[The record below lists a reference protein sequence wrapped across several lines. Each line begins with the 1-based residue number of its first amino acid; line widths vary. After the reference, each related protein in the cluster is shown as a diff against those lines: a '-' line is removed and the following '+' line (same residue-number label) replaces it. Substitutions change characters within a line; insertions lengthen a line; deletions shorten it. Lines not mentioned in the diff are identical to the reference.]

1 MSRKNHTAAGLWAIV
16 NLMQITLNITH
27 RRLSEAER
35 MSLTQMRK
43 AKLVQDISISR
54 TRQEVLTTNLNINVR
69 RSSHKIE
76 QDIREVELDDL
87 KIEMQKLK
95 VLEMRKKLGITD
107 SEFEALSY
115 NSAEFSESAGLQR
128 YEDRPR

>member
-1 MSRKNHTAAGLWAIV
+1 MSRKNNTAAGLWAIV

-43 AKLVQDISISR
+43 AKLAQDISISR
-54 TRQEVLTTNLNINVR
+54 TRQQALTTNLNINVR
-69 RSSHKIE
+69 RSSHKVE
-76 QDIREVELDDL
+76 QDVRNVELADL
-87 KIEMQKLK
+87 QIEMQKLK
-95 VLEMRKKLGITD
+95 ILEMQKKLGITT
-107 SEFEALSY
+107 SEFEV
-115 NSAEFSESAGLQR
+115 AGYSLDNYTAPNMVK